1 MSKYVIRPRFKLK
14 SNIDKNAALDKLMSL
29 SKKNGIITQLLSNR
43 IKLSIPID
51 KQEYWS
57 PILTIN
63 IEGLENSNKSELK
76 CLIGPNENIW
86 LMFVFI
92 YGVSAMTFLFG
103 GMMSL
108 SELTL
113 GIYSPMLLSIPIS
126 IILVLLTFIAAKIGQ
141 RKGYDQMMFLINYT
155 FQALEI
161 SDSEKEKIL
170 F

>member
-14 SNIDKNAALDKLMSL
+14 SNFTKKVVFDKLLSL
-29 SKKNGIITQLLSNR
+29 SQNNGIVTQLVSNR
-43 IKLSIPID
+43 IKLSIPFD

-57 PILTIN
+57 PILTIS
-63 IEGLENSNKSELK
+63 IEGLDSSNDSELK
-76 CLIGPNENIW
+76 CLIGPKENVW

-92 YGVSAMTFLFG
+92 YGIAAMTFLFG

-126 IILVLLTFIAAKIGQ
+126 LILILLTFIAAKIGQ
-141 RKGYDQMMFLINYT
+141 RKGYDQMIFLINST
-155 FQALEI
+155 FEVLEL

-170 F
+170 S